1 MRDSRVDLL
10 VEDVLLVELKAVTA
24 LDDVHCRQCLNYLN
38 VTRMHLCLLI
48 NFGTPRL
55 EIRRVALRL

>member
-1 MRDSRVDLL
+1 L
-10 VEDVLLVELKAVTA
+10 VEVVLLVELKAVTA